1 MYTLHKNKPSG
12 GGQSSAEKEN
22 GMKQSL
28 MEKAHAHNTAVDNY
42 IIELKKY
49 FGGEKITA
57 VQWFEAQT
65 LIRKQNFYEKGMKIL
80 KELRTN
86 GIDVKMDM
94 QSHKLVLN
102 GNFI

>member
-1 MYTLHKNKPSG
+1 
-12 GGQSSAEKEN
+12 
-22 GMKQSL
+22 MKQSL

-42 IIELKKY
+42 INIELKKY
-49 FGGEKITA
+49 FGGEKITVA
-57 VQWFEAQT
+57 QWFEAQT

-86 GIDVKMDM
+86 GIDVKIDM